1 MMKRTV
7 TNTVAMLCGA
17 VVAFAAGIALAQTTS
32 PLETMVRMHSEPDEY
47 YFFEDDRKE
56 IVNYKEPRTVRICTG
71 ESKHL
76 VPLKITYDQETAMI
90 ASGDCMRVEASE
102 VYLEPAETLDDNWV
116 IEADVE
122 TID

>member
-56 IVNYKEPRTVRICTG
+56 IVNYKEPRTVRVCTG
-71 ESKHL
+71 ESEHL